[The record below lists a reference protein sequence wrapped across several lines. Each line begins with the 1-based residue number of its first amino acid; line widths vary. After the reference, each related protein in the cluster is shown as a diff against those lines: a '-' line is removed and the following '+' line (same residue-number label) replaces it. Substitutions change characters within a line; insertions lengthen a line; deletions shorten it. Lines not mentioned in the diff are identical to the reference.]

1 MASDQPPPSEKP
13 NNSGK
18 KSPTPS
24 DKTNSRNTPAA
35 SVEESSSVVNTLRDV
50 YHRAVAG
57 LLFAVITVFAAISWP
72 LDLLY
77 SMPWNRVERSR
88 RPRATRENLA
98 DPASTY
104 YRIGEP
110 QVYYLANVHIIPEA
124 QKQALAHLEPNK
136 KALGYREV
144 LEVMTQYSAKE
155 GKMLKQYR
163 LSDYKWLTLAQVD
176 ERITTLEKA
185 FRELGVEH
193 GQRVLIYAETRIG
206 T

>member
-1 MASDQPPPSEKP
+1 M
-13 NNSGK
+13 
-18 KSPTPS
+18 
-24 DKTNSRNTPAA
+24 
-35 SVEESSSVVNTLRDV
+35 VNTLRDV

>member
-1 MASDQPPPSEKP
+1 M
-13 NNSGK
+13 
-18 KSPTPS
+18 
-24 DKTNSRNTPAA
+24 
-35 SVEESSSVVNTLRDV
+35 VNTLRDL

-57 LLFAVITVFAAISWP
+57 LLFAVITVLAAISWP

-206 T
+206 K